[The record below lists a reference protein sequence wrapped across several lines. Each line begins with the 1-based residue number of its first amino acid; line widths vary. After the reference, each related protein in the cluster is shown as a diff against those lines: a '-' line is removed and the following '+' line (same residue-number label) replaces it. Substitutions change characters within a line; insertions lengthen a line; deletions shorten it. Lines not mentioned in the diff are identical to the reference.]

1 MEIPLPVPKSL
12 LIVVNQIYELE
23 QKLKK
28 PGGPEGI
35 QRNINRMKDA
45 FEEYGLVYEDPMG
58 QRCSETRTDVEINI
72 AGTGTDNLVV
82 VEVIRPIVRL
92 RNPALGKE
100 VEVGTQ
106 KFATLTANIGS
117 PKVSERGRRCVVD

>member
-1 MEIPLPVPKSL
+1 MESPLLIPKSL
-12 LIVVNQIYELE
+12 LTVVNQIYELE

-58 QRCSETRTDVEINI
+58 QRCSETRTDVDMTI

-92 RNPALGKE
+92 RNPAFQGDAGRI
-100 VEVGTQ
+100 VQ
-106 KFATLTANIGS
+106 KGIVVAESQSKGS
-117 PKVSERGRRCVVD
+117 NRE